1 MKAVGLVVEYNPFHN
16 GHLYHAQTAKR
27 QTGCDTAVAVMSG
40 HFLQRGEPA
49 VVSKWARTK
58 MALQSGIDLVI
69 ELPYLYAVQKAEI
82 FARGSVSTLNKLGCE
97 ALFLGSENGDIA
109 PFLETAKLIDEHKD
123 TFDQCVKEELKKG
136 ASYPAAA
143 AIAFRSILHTENAL
157 DLSKPNNILGYH
169 YVTSILSGGYSM
181 KPSTTAR
188 ISSDYHDAD
197 LPEGENHIA
206 SATSIRKAMFEQ
218 SLEACLRFLPD
229 TSVSELAHYRKS
241 FGLWHT
247 PESYFSYLKYSL
259 SIVTAQELQQVYEVE
274 EGLEHRILR
283 SIRKASSYQEFM
295 QLLKTKRYTWTRLQ
309 RMNTHILNRANK
321 QEMHNLLADKEVPY
335 IRLLGM
341 TKKGQAYLAEKKKAL
356 SVPLVSKLSSFSHPV
371 LDLDIKASK
380 IYSLAIEE
388 PLRTEFDLQEYGH
401 APIRYDEDEQ
411 RFFNI

>member
-58 MALQSGIDLVI
+58 MALQSGVDLVI

-82 FARGSVSTLNKLGCE
+82 FARGSVSILNKLGCE
-97 ALFLGSENGDIA
+97 ALFFGSENGDIG
-109 PFLETAKLIDEHKD
+109 PFLETAKLIDEHKH
-123 TFDQCVKEELKKG
+123 TFDQRIKEELKKG
-136 ASYPAAA
+136 VSYPAAA
-143 AIAFRSILHTENAL
+143 AIAYSSILHTESTL

-169 YVTSILSGGYSM
+169 YVTSILSGGYPM
-181 KPSTTAR
+181 KPCTTAR

-197 LPEGENHIA
+197 LPGGENHIA
-206 SATSIRKAMFEQ
+206 SATSIRKAMVEQ
-218 SLEACLRFLPD
+218 NLETCLRFLPA
-229 TSVSELAHYRKS
+229 VSARELAYYRKS

-259 SIVTAQELQQVYEVE
+259 STVTAQELQQVYEVE

-295 QLLKTKRYTWTRLQ
+295 ELLKTKRYTWTRLQ
-309 RMNTHILNRANK
+309 RMNTHILTRTNK
-321 QEMHNLLADKEVPY
+321 QDMHKLLNDEKVPY

-341 TKKGQAYLAEKKKAL
+341 TKKGQAYLSEKKKVL
-356 SVPLVSKLSSFSHPV
+356 SVPLVSKLSSFSHPA
-371 LDLDIKASK
+371 LDLDIKASR
-380 IYSLAIEE
+380 IYSLPIEE

-411 RFFNI
+411 RFLNI

>member
-58 MALQSGIDLVI
+58 MALQSGVDLVI
-69 ELPYLYAVQKAEI
+69 ELPYLYAVQKADI
-82 FARGSVSTLNKLGCE
+82 FARGSVSILNELECE
-97 ALFLGSENGDIA
+97 ALFFGSENGDIK
-109 PFLETAKLIDEHKD
+109 PFLETAQLIDEHKHILND
-123 TFDQCVKEELKKG
+123 RIKEELKKG

-143 AIAFRSILHTENAL
+143 ASAFSSILHTESAL
-157 DLSKPNNILGYH
+157 DLSKPNNILGYQ
-169 YVTSILSGGYSM
+169 YVTSILTGGYPM
-181 KPSTTAR
+181 KPYTTAR

-206 SATSIRKAMFEQ
+206 SATSIRKAMTGQ
-218 SLEACLRFLPD
+218 NLEACFRFLPAA
-229 TSVSELAHYRKS
+229 SARELAAYRKS

-259 SIVTAQELQQVYEVE
+259 STVTAQELQQVYEVE

-283 SIRKASSYQEFM
+283 SIRKSSSYQEFM
-295 QLLKTKRYTWTRLQ
+295 ELLKTKRYTWTRLQ
-309 RMNTHILNRANK
+309 RMNTHILTRTKK
-321 QEMHNLLADKEVPY
+321 QDMQKLLDNDKVPY

-341 TKKGQAYLAEKKKAL
+341 TKKGQAYLSEKKKAL
-356 SVPLVSKLSSFSHPV
+356 SVPLVSKLSSFSHPA
-371 LDLDIKASK
+371 LDLDVKASR
-380 IYSLAIEE
+380 IYSLPIEE

-411 RFFNI
+411 HFLNV

>member
-58 MALQSGIDLVI
+58 MALQSGVDLVI

-82 FARGSVSTLNKLGCE
+82 FAHGSVSTLNKLGCE
-97 ALFLGSENGDIA
+97 ALFFGSENGQIE
-109 PFLETAKLIDEHKD
+109 PFLETAKVMDEHKD
-123 TFDQCVKEELKKG
+123 SFDQCIKEELKKG
-136 ASYPAAA
+136 ASYPSAA
-143 AIAFRSILHTENAL
+143 AIAFKSILHTENGL
-157 DLSKPNNILGYH
+157 DMSKPNNILGYN
-169 YVTSILSGGYSM
+169 YVKSILSGGYEM
-181 KPSTTAR
+181 KPYTTSR

-197 LPEGENHIA
+197 LPDEDSHIA
-206 SATSIRKAMFEQ
+206 SATSIRKALIEKPFED
-218 SLEACLRFLPD
+218 CVTFLPAAAAR
-229 TSVSELAHYRKS
+229 ELANYRKS

-259 SIVTAQELQQVYEVE
+259 STLTALELQQIYEVE
-274 EGLEHRILR
+274 EGLENRILR

-295 QLLKTKRYTWTRLQ
+295 EFLKTKRYTWTRLQ
-309 RMNTHILNRANK
+309 RMSTHILTRTKK
-321 QEMHNLLADKEVPY
+321 QEIHRLLNVEEVPY

-341 TKKGQAYLAEKKKAL
+341 TKKGQAFLSEKKKEL
-356 SVPLVSKLSSFSHPV
+356 SVPLVSKLASFSHPA
-371 LDLDIKASK
+371 LDLDIKASR

-401 APIRYDEDEQ
+401 APIRYDEDEH
-411 RFFNI
+411 RFLSI